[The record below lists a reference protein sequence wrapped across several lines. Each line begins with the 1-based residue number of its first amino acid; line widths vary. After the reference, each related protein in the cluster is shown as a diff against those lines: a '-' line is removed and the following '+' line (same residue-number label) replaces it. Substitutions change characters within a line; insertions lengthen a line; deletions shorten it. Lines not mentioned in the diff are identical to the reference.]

1 MFEKYGN
8 INKMPEEK
16 QEKTIKKLHKKAT
29 KLAVKL
35 SSVKSKNSEKSEN
48 VSEISKTPK
57 KTAKKSVKFNLTE
70 NVILEPTYLERKW
83 NDSKNNKSS
92 FVQGK
97 FQVTEI
103 KLLMQALCQYAKEN
117 GLSID

>member
-1 MFEKYGN
+1 M
-8 INKMPEEK
+8 
-16 QEKTIKKLHKKAT
+16 
-29 KLAVKL
+29 AVKL
-35 SSVKSKNSEKSEN
+35 SSVKSSTKSNKSEKSEN

-92 FVQGK
+92 FV
-97 FQVTEI
+97 
-103 KLLMQALCQYAKEN
+103 
-117 GLSID
+117 